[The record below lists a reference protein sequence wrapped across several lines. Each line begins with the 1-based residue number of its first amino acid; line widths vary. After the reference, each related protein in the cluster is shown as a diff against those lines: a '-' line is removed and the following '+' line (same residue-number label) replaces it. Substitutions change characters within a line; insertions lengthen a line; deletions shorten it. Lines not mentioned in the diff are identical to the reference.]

1 MKTGKGRIGGILQ
14 DDVVTILIILIR
26 EKMTSLFEEKEMS
39 KRIVV
44 LGGDGVGPEVCD
56 VASDLLEKMK
66 LGFEILK
73 PPGGESAI
81 EKYGTPFPDETKRLC
96 GEVDAVLFGAAGSFS
111 SPIID
116 FLRWGL
122 DNYVNIRPIK
132 YYPGVTTPLK
142 DAEGIDMV
150 ILRENSEGFYP
161 SGREG
166 DISQLAEKW
175 PDWKDKLLG
184 KHFKDYGRGKFAIRI
199 ITEYGVS
206 RMIKFACE
214 FTKKRKEL
222 GYPGKLILTTKSN
235 VLRESCGL
243 VQRIAETEIKKHQDL
258 SYEHFYIDD
267 MCRRV
272 LRYPKDMDVIVTTN
286 MFGDILS
293 DEAAELIGGLG
304 IAPSA
309 CIGGKT
315 PYFEPVHGSAP
326 KYAKKNVINPTAM
339 ILSVKMMLDY
349 FGMESEAKDLEK
361 AVAVVYREGKHLTQ
375 DQGGQSTTREF
386 GDAVLCKLG

>member
-1 MKTGKGRIGGILQ
+1 
-14 DDVVTILIILIR
+14 
-26 EKMTSLFEEKEMS
+26 MS
-39 KRIVV
+39 KRVVV

-56 VASDLLEKMK
+56 VASTILEKMQ

-73 PPGGESAI
+73 PPGGESAV

-96 GEVDAVLFGAAGSFS
+96 EEVDAVLFGAAGSFS

-116 FLRWGL
+116 FLRWRL

-142 DAEGIDMV
+142 EAEGIDMV

-161 SGREG
+161 PGREG

-184 KHFKDYGRGKFAIRI
+184 RRFKDYGIGKFAIRI
-199 ITEYGVS
+199 ITEQGVG
-206 RMIKFACE
+206 RMMKYACE
-214 FTKKRKEL
+214 FTKKRKEQ
-222 GYPGKLILTTKSN
+222 GYPGKLTLTTKSN

-243 VQRIAETEIKKHQDL
+243 VQRIAETEIKQYPDL
-258 SYEHFYIDD
+258 TYEHFYIDD
-267 MCRRV
+267 MCRRMV
-272 LRYPKDMDVIVTTN
+272 RYPKDMDVIVTTN

-293 DEAAELIGGLG
+293 DEASELVGGLG
-304 IAPSA
+304 MAPSA
-309 CIGGKT
+309 CLGGKT

-349 FGMESEAKDLEK
+349 FEMENEAKDLEK
-361 AVAVVYREGKHLTQ
+361 AVAVVYRERKYRTQ
-375 DQGGQSTTREF
+375 DQGGRATTTEF
-386 GDAVLCKLG
+386 GDAVLAKLG

>member
-1 MKTGKGRIGGILQ
+1 MG
-14 DDVVTILIILIR
+14 
-26 EKMTSLFEEKEMS
+26 
-39 KRIVV
+39 KRIVA
-44 LGGDGVGPEVCD
+44 LGGDGVGPEVMD
-56 VASDLLEKMK
+56 VACSILENME

-81 EKYGTPFPDETKRLC
+81 EKYGTPFPDETKKLC
-96 GEVDAVLFGAAGSFS
+96 EEADAVLFGAAGSFS
-111 SPIID
+111 SEIVN
-116 FLRWGL
+116 FLRWGF

-132 YYPGVTTPLK
+132 YFLGAITPLK

-161 SGREG
+161 PGREG

-175 PDWKDKLLG
+175 PDWKDSLLG

-222 GYPGKLILTTKSN
+222 GYPGKLTLTTKSN

-243 VQRIAETEIKKHQDL
+243 VQRIAETEIKKYQDL

-293 DEAAELIGGLG
+293 DEAAELVGGLG

-326 KYAKKNVINPTAM
+326 KYAKKNIINPTAM

-361 AVAVVYREGKHLTQ
+361 AVAEVYREGIYLTQ

-386 GDAVLCKLG
+386 DDAVAHKLG

>member
-1 MKTGKGRIGGILQ
+1 MG
-14 DDVVTILIILIR
+14 
-26 EKMTSLFEEKEMS
+26 

-56 VASDLLEKMK
+56 VASNILDKMK

-73 PPGGESAI
+73 PPGGESAM
-81 EKYGTPFPDETKRLC
+81 EKHGTPLPDETKKLC

-111 SPIID
+111 SPIIN

-132 YYPGVTTPLK
+132 YYPGVSTPLK
-142 DAEGIDMV
+142 DAKGIDMV

-161 SGREG
+161 PGREG

-175 PDWKDKLLG
+175 SDWRDKLLG
-184 KHFKDYGRGKFAIRI
+184 RRFKDYGIGKFSIRI
-199 ITEYGVS
+199 ITESGVG
-206 RMIKFACE
+206 RMMKFACE
-214 FTKKRKEL
+214 FTRKRKEQ
-222 GYPGKLILTTKSN
+222 GYPGKFTLSTKSN
-235 VLRESCGL
+235 VLQESCGL
-243 VQRIAETEIKKHQDL
+243 VQRIAEAEIRHYPDL
-258 SYEHFYIDD
+258 TYEHFYIDD
-267 MCRRV
+267 MCRRIV
-272 LRYPKDMDVIVTTN
+272 RYPKEMDVIVTTN

-293 DEAAELIGGLG
+293 DEASELVGGLG
-304 IAPSA
+304 MAPSA

-339 ILSVKMMLDY
+339 ILSVKMMLDH
-349 FGMESEAKDLEK
+349 FGMEEEAKNLET
-361 AVAVVYREGKHLTQ
+361 AVAEVYREGKVRTR
-375 DQGGQSTTREF
+375 DQGGQSTTKEF
-386 GDAVLCKLG
+386 GDAVLRKLG

>member
-1 MKTGKGRIGGILQ
+1 
-14 DDVVTILIILIR
+14 
-26 EKMTSLFEEKEMS
+26 MS

-56 VASDLLEKMK
+56 AASNILEKMK

-73 PPGGESAI
+73 PPSGESAI
-81 EKYGTPFPDETKRLC
+81 EKYGTPFPDEIKKLC
-96 GEVDAVLFGAAGSFS
+96 EEADAVLFGAAGSFS
-111 SPIID
+111 SPILE

-132 YYPGVTTPLK
+132 YYLGATTPLK
-142 DAEGIDMV
+142 NAEGIDMV
-150 ILRENSEGFYP
+150 ILRENSEGIYP
-161 SGREG
+161 PGREG
-166 DISQLAEKW
+166 DISLLAEKW
-175 PDWKDKLLG
+175 PDWKDSLLG
-184 KHFKDYGRGKFAIRI
+184 KRFRDYGRGKFAIRI
-199 ITEYGVS
+199 ITEHGVS

-214 FTKKRKEL
+214 FTKKRKDF
-222 GYPGKLILTTKSN
+222 GYPGKLTLSTKSN
-235 VLRESCGL
+235 VLQESCGL
-243 VQRIAETEIKKHQDL
+243 VQRITEFEIKQYRDL

-293 DEAAELIGGLG
+293 DEAAELVGGLG

-326 KYAKKNVINPTAM
+326 KYAKKNIINPTAM
-339 ILSVKMMLDY
+339 ILSVKIMLDY

-361 AVAVVYREGKHLTQ
+361 AVAKVYCEGEHLTR
-375 DQGGQSTTREF
+375 DQGGKSTTREF
-386 GDAVLCKLG
+386 AEAVLYKL

>member
-1 MKTGKGRIGGILQ
+1 
-14 DDVVTILIILIR
+14 
-26 EKMTSLFEEKEMS
+26 MT

-56 VASDLLEKMK
+56 VASDILEKMQ

-81 EKYGTPFPDETKRLC
+81 EKHGTPFPDETKRLC
-96 GEVDAVLFGAAGSFS
+96 AEADAVLFGAAGPFS
-111 SPIID
+111 SPIVN
-116 FLRWGL
+116 FLRWEF
-122 DNYVNIRPIK
+122 DNYANIRPIK
-132 YYPGVTTPLK
+132 YYPGAMTPLK

-150 ILRENSEGFYP
+150 ILRENSEGIYP
-161 SGREG
+161 PGREG

-184 KHFKDYGRGKFAIRI
+184 KRFQDYGTGKFAIRI
-199 ITEYGVS
+199 VTESGVS

-222 GYPGKLILTTKSN
+222 GYPGKLTLSTKSN

-243 VQRIAETEIKKHQDL
+243 VQRITENEITHYRDL
-258 SYEHFYIDD
+258 IYEHFYIDD

-272 LRYPKDMDVIVTTN
+272 LRYPKEMDVIVTTN

-293 DEAAELIGGLG
+293 DEAAELVGGLG

-349 FGMESEAKDLEK
+349 FGMENEAKNLEK
-361 AVAVVYREGKHLTQ
+361 AVAAIYREGKYLTR
-375 DQGGQSTTREF
+375 DQGGDTTTKEF
-386 GDAVLCKLG
+386 GDAVLRKLG

>member
-1 MKTGKGRIGGILQ
+1 
-14 DDVVTILIILIR
+14 
-26 EKMTSLFEEKEMS
+26 MS
-39 KRIVV
+39 KRVVV

-56 VASDLLEKMK
+56 VASNILEKMG
-66 LGFEILK
+66 LGFEILE

-81 EKYGTPFPDETKRLC
+81 EKYGTPLPDETKRLC

-111 SPIID
+111 SAIVN
-116 FLRWGL
+116 FLRWEF

-132 YYPGVTTPLK
+132 YYPGVTTPLR

-161 SGREG
+161 PGREG
-166 DISQLAEKW
+166 DISQLAAKW
-175 PDWKDKLLG
+175 PDWRDKLLG
-184 KHFKDYGRGKFAIRI
+184 RRFQDYGIGKFAIRI
-199 ITEYGVS
+199 ITEYGVG
-206 RMIKFACE
+206 RMMKFACD
-214 FTKKRKEL
+214 FAKKRKEQ
-222 GYPGKLILTTKSN
+222 GYPGKVTLSTKSN
-235 VLRESCGL
+235 VLQESCGL
-243 VQRIAETEIKKHQDL
+243 VQRVAEAEIKQYQDL
-258 SYEHFYIDD
+258 TYEHFYIDD

-293 DEAAELIGGLG
+293 DEASELVGGLG
-304 IAPSA
+304 MAPSA
-309 CIGGKT
+309 CVGGKT

-349 FGMESEAKDLEK
+349 FGMGNEAKDLEN
-361 AVAVVYREGKHLTQ
+361 AVADVYRDGKSLTQ
-375 DQGGQSTTREF
+375 DQGGRSTTKEF
-386 GDAVLCKLG
+386 GNAVVRKLG

>member
-1 MKTGKGRIGGILQ
+1 M
-14 DDVVTILIILIR
+14 
-26 EKMTSLFEEKEMS
+26 EKMG
-39 KRIVV
+39 KRVVV

-56 VASDLLEKMK
+56 VASNILDKMK
-66 LGFEILK
+66 LGFEILN

-81 EKYGTPFPDETKRLC
+81 EKHGTPLPDETKRLC
-96 GEVDAVLFGAAGSFS
+96 EEVDAVLFGAAGSFS
-111 SPIID
+111 SPIIE

-132 YYPGVTTPLK
+132 YYPGVTTPLR

-150 ILRENSEGFYP
+150 ILRENSEGIYP
-161 SGREG
+161 PGREG

-184 KHFKDYGRGKFAIRI
+184 RRFQDYGVGKFSIRI
-199 ITEYGVS
+199 ITEYGVG
-206 RMIKFACE
+206 RMMKFACE
-214 FTKKRKEL
+214 FTRKRKEQ
-222 GYPGKLILTTKSN
+222 GYPGKFTLSTKSN
-235 VLRESCGL
+235 VLQESCGL
-243 VQRIAETEIKKHQDL
+243 VQKIAEAEIKRYPDL
-258 SYEHFYIDD
+258 TYEHFYIDD
-267 MCRRV
+267 MCRRIV
-272 LRYPKDMDVIVTTN
+272 RYPKDMDVIVTTN

-293 DEAAELIGGLG
+293 DEASELVGGLG
-304 IAPSA
+304 MAPSA

-349 FGMESEAKDLEK
+349 LGMEKEAKNLET
-361 AVAVVYREGKHLTQ
+361 AVAEVYREGKVRTR
-375 DQGGQSTTREF
+375 DQGGQSTTKEF
-386 GDAVLCKLG
+386 GDAVLRKLG

>member
-1 MKTGKGRIGGILQ
+1 
-14 DDVVTILIILIR
+14 
-26 EKMTSLFEEKEMS
+26 MS

-44 LGGDGVGPEVCD
+44 LGGDGVGPEVTD
-56 VASDLLEKMK
+56 VACDILEKMK

-81 EKYGTPFPDETKRLC
+81 EKYGTPFPDETKKLC
-96 GEVDAVLFGAAGSFS
+96 EEVDAILFGAAGLYS

-122 DNYVNIRPIK
+122 DNYINIRPIK
-132 YYPGVTTPLK
+132 YYPGATTPLK

-150 ILRENSEGFYP
+150 ILRENSEGIYP
-161 SGREG
+161 PGREG

-175 PDWKDKLLG
+175 PDWKDRLFG
-184 KHFKDYGRGKFAIRI
+184 KRFKDYGRGKFAIRI

-206 RMIKFACE
+206 RMIKFACQ

-222 GYPGKLILTTKSN
+222 GYPGKLTLTTKSN
-235 VLRESCGL
+235 VLQETCGL
-243 VQRIAETEIKKHQDL
+243 VQKITETEIKQYRDL
-258 SYEHFYIDD
+258 TYEHFYIDD

-293 DEAAELIGGLG
+293 DEAAELAGGLG

-326 KYAKKNVINPTAM
+326 KYAKKNIINPTAM

-349 FGMESEAKDLEK
+349 FGMESEAKHLEK
-361 AVAVVYREGKHLTQ
+361 AVAEVYREGKHLTQ
-375 DQGGQSTTREF
+375 DQGGRSTTREL
-386 GDAVLCKLG
+386 GESVLRKIG

>member
-1 MKTGKGRIGGILQ
+1 
-14 DDVVTILIILIR
+14 
-26 EKMTSLFEEKEMS
+26 MT

-56 VASDLLEKMK
+56 VASNILEKMK

-81 EKYGTPFPDETKRLC
+81 EKHGTPFPDETKRLC
-96 GEVDAVLFGAAGSFS
+96 EEVDAVLFGAAGSFS
-111 SPIID
+111 SAIVN
-116 FLRWGL
+116 FLRWSF

-132 YYPGVTTPLK
+132 YYPGVMTPLK
-142 DAEGIDMV
+142 DAEGIDTV

-161 SGREG
+161 PGREG

-175 PDWKDKLLG
+175 PDWEDKLLG
-184 KHFKDYGRGKFAIRI
+184 RRFQDYGIGKFAIRI
-199 ITEYGVS
+199 ITEHGVG
-206 RMIKFACE
+206 RMMKFACE
-214 FTKKRKEL
+214 FTKRRKEL
-222 GYPGKLILTTKSN
+222 GFPGKLTLSTKSN
-235 VLRESCGL
+235 VLKESCGL
-243 VQRIAETEIKKHQDL
+243 VQGMAEAEMKQHQDL
-258 SYEHFYIDD
+258 IYEHFYIDD
-267 MCRRV
+267 MCRRIV
-272 LRYPKDMDVIVTTN
+272 RYPKDMDVIVTTN

-293 DEAAELIGGLG
+293 DVASELVGGLG
-304 IAPSA
+304 MAPSA

-349 FGMESEAKDLEK
+349 FGMESEAKGLEK
-361 AVAVVYREGKHLTQ
+361 AVAEVYREGIHLTR
-375 DQGGQSTTREF
+375 DQGGQSTTKEF
-386 GDAVLCKLG
+386 GNAVLRKIG

>member
-1 MKTGKGRIGGILQ
+1 
-14 DDVVTILIILIR
+14 
-26 EKMTSLFEEKEMS
+26 MS

-56 VASDLLEKMK
+56 VASNILEKMK

-81 EKYGTPFPDETKRLC
+81 EKHGTPFPDETKRLC

-111 SPIID
+111 SVIIN

-132 YYPGVTTPLK
+132 YYSGVTTPLK

-150 ILRENSEGFYP
+150 ILRENSEGIYP
-161 SGREG
+161 PGREG
-166 DISQLAEKW
+166 DISQLAAKW

-184 KHFKDYGRGKFAIRI
+184 RRFQDYGNGKFAIRI
-199 ITEYGVS
+199 ITEYAVG
-206 RMIKFACE
+206 RMMKFACD
-214 FTKKRKEL
+214 FAKKRKEQ
-222 GYPGKLILTTKSN
+222 GYPGKLTLSTKSN
-235 VLRESCGL
+235 VLQESCGL
-243 VQRIAETEIKKHQDL
+243 VQRIAEAEIKQYPDL
-258 SYEHFYIDD
+258 TYEHFYIDD

-272 LRYPKDMDVIVTTN
+272 LRYPRDMDVIVTTN

-293 DEAAELIGGLG
+293 DEASELVGGLG
-304 IAPSA
+304 MAPSA

-339 ILSVKMMLDY
+339 IFSVKMMLDH
-349 FGMESEAKDLEK
+349 FGMGNEAKALEK
-361 AVAVVYREGKHLTQ
+361 AVADVYREGKYLTQ
-375 DQGGQSTTREF
+375 DQGGRSTTKEF
-386 GDAVLCKLG
+386 GDAVLRKLG

>member
-1 MKTGKGRIGGILQ
+1 
-14 DDVVTILIILIR
+14 
-26 EKMTSLFEEKEMS
+26 MS
-39 KRIVV
+39 KRVVV

-56 VASDLLEKMK
+56 VASRILEKMQ
-66 LGFEILK
+66 LGFEIMK
-73 PPGGESAI
+73 PPGGESAV

-96 GEVDAVLFGAAGSFS
+96 EKVDAVLFGAAGSFS
-111 SPIID
+111 SAIVD
-116 FLRWGL
+116 FLRWKL

-142 DAEGIDMV
+142 NAEGIDMV

-161 SGREG
+161 PGREG

-184 KHFKDYGRGKFAIRI
+184 RHFMDYGIGKFAIRI
-199 ITEYGVS
+199 ITEQGMG
-206 RMIKFACE
+206 RMMKYACE
-214 FTKKRKEL
+214 FTKKRKEQ
-222 GYPGKLILTTKSN
+222 GYPGKFTLTTKSN
-235 VLRESCGL
+235 VLKESCGL
-243 VQRIAETEIKKHQDL
+243 VQRIAETEIKQYPDL
-258 SYEHFYIDD
+258 TYEHFYIDD

-272 LRYPKDMDVIVTTN
+272 VRYPKDMDVIVTTN

-293 DEAAELIGGLG
+293 DEASELVGGLG
-304 IAPSA
+304 MAPSA
-309 CIGGKT
+309 CLGGKT

-349 FGMESEAKDLEK
+349 FEMGNEAKDLEK
-361 AVAVVYREGKHLTQ
+361 AVAAVYREGKYLTQ
-375 DQGGQSTTREF
+375 DQGGRATTTEF
-386 GDAVLCKLG
+386 GDAVLAKLG